1 MHKLVFF
8 NCTWNTYT
16 LVFLSKQTP
25 RQELICSFIYMT
37 YLHLHHLFQSELII
51 WRYNEVNFSSSEF
64 RCTQHYLFIITKR
77 LQLMV
82 EAAPNKTDKL

>member
-25 RQELICSFIYMT
+25 RQELTFI
-37 YLHLHHLFQSELII
+37 HHLFQSELII
-51 WRYNEVNFSSSEF
+51 WRYNEVNLSSSEC
-64 RCTQHYLFIITKR
+64 RCTQHYLFIITER
-77 LQLMV
+77 LNIQLMV
-82 EAAPNKTDKL
+82 EAAPNKNDKL